1 MTINEEVLRQI
12 SYAYAWG
19 TFRNTFKH
27 TLENLYRKG
36 LIDIQFQEIDLNKQ
50 TWGGAMNITMKE
62 GMTTRMMVNSIIAF
76 CHADEIT
83 MESDTVLRLWW
94 D

>member
-1 MTINEEVLRQI
+1 MSVNEEVIKQI
-12 SYAYAWG
+12 RLSYSWG
-19 TFRNTFKH
+19 TYSNTFKH

-36 LIDIQFQEIDLNKQ
+36 LIDIQFLEFDLVKQ

-62 GMTTRMMVNSIIAF
+62 GMTTRMMVNAIIAF
-76 CHADEIT
+76 CHADEIS
-83 MESDTVLRLWW
+83 MESDTVLRLWR